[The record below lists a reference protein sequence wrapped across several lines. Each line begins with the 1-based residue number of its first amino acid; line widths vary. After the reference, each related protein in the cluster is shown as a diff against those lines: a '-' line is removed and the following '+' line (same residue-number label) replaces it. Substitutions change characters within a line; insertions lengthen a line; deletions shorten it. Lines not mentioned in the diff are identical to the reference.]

1 MIFFSSLNF
10 NDYCGNV
17 SFYIYSC
24 VTCLFMLTSAHA
36 RTCCDDNDDD
46 DDGNNTKQKK
56 EKKCCNFALDAQG
69 ADGKTSFTPFE

>member
-1 MIFFSSLNF
+1 
-10 NDYCGNV
+10 
-17 SFYIYSC
+17 
-24 VTCLFMLTSAHA
+24 MLTSAHA